1 MVVGQHPV
9 AQKMNLTSGRV
20 NMHIRKAQP
29 LDLDAIKTIADKHKT
44 ELGFIRR
51 PTLEK
56 SILLDEIFVAID
68 EESQAIIGFVH
79 YHHRRDKQV
88 TLYNIAVIQAFRSSG
103 VATQLIS
110 ALVEEAKA
118 RQLDYI
124 LLKCPE
130 ELEANK
136 FYARYGFSAMPQEKG
151 KHRALNIWR
160 LDLNHP
166 RG

>member
-1 MVVGQHPV
+1 
-9 AQKMNLTSGRV
+9 
-20 NMHIRKAQP
+20 MHIRKAQL
-29 LDLDAIKTIADKHKT
+29 LDLDAIKMIADKHKT

-68 EESQAIIGFVH
+68 AESQTIVGFVH
-79 YHHRRDKQV
+79 YHYRQDKQV
-88 TLYNIAVIQAFRSSG
+88 TLYNLAVIQAFRSSG

-118 RQLDYI
+118 HQLDYI

-130 ELEANK
+130 ELSANQ
-136 FYARYGFSAMPQEKG
+136 FYERYGFLAMSQEKG
-151 KHRALNIWR
+151 KNRPLNIWKF
-160 LDLNHP
+160 DLNHSTE
-166 RG
+166 